1 MILSLN
7 YPYLVLPLPT
17 HHFNFYSTFFA
28 TNTINDIFLDTQN
41 MLYTNL
47 KIQIQVDRSI
57 DDRSNKDILY
67 PFFF

>member
-47 KIQIQVDRSI
+47 NTNPSRSI